1 MDIKMPKSKRRM
13 LIVINL
19 ICLVL
24 LVLIFEL
31 IKSGFFTQKH
41 LILEIA
47 PIAILISTYIQLFGK
62 TGLWK
67 FTHKPYDKLDERE
80 AQLSNRSLRFSYSF
94 FTILSLALLY
104 TYNLWGL
111 KINVV
116 LIASLL
122 YLAHT
127 LPAFFIS
134 WTEKAIIYEE

>member
-47 PIAILISTYIQLFGK
+47 PIAILA
-62 TGLWK
+62 
-67 FTHKPYDKLDERE
+67 P
-80 AQLSNRSLRFSYSF
+80 
-94 FTILSLALLY
+94 
-104 TYNLWGL
+104 TYNYLEKPDYGNL
-111 KINVV
+111 LINHM
-116 LIASLL
+116 IN
-122 YLAHT
+122 
-127 LPAFFIS
+127 
-134 WTEKAIIYEE
+134 